1 MKKFVGLVKK
11 HSLSI
16 VLIAILVAQSVDFFF
31 VGHSNWVRQE
41 KVYAKILGEE
51 PKLGYA
57 DYLSEYRAQM
67 MVSLLADTYGAILL
81 VILTKKLRETGSA
94 ESK

>member
-1 MKKFVGLVKK
+1 MKKILNVLKK

-16 VLIAILVAQSVDFFF
+16 VLLAILVAQSVDFFF

-41 KVYAKILGEE
+41 KVYAKILDEE
-51 PKLGYA
+51 PKTGYGE
-57 DYLSEYRAQM
+57 YLSEYRAEM